1 MADKSR
7 SKRNQAL
14 AGGSDHSRGLT
25 ETSEGEAL
33 LDYAVGQLED
43 ADAASGEQVCVGLL
57 HSTGVALAL
66 GAEKGKWVNHP
77 LDGGCEMQR
86 AHGREGQVVLCLM
99 LDTFLLNCSW
109 DQASDLSFPEPSLVQ
124 NAAFQQH
131 LSCTGGLGCLEP

>member
-25 ETSEGEAL
+25 EASEGEAL

-43 ADAASGEQVCVGLL
+43 ADAASGAQVCVGLL

-66 GAEKGKWVNHP
+66 AAEKGKRVNHS

-86 AHGREGQVVLCLM
+86 AHSREGQVVLCLM
-99 LDTFLLNCSW
+99 LDTFLLLTAAGMRH
-109 DQASDLSFPEPSLVQ
+109 QILAFLSSHWFRM
-124 NAAFQQH
+124 QH
-131 LSCTGGLGCLEP
+131 SSSIYLALGD